1 MAFFEWNSAF
11 DVGVDAMN
19 QQHQILIGMMDKLY
33 NQNSANIPKNQ
44 LIKNVDELFLF
55 VVKHF
60 REEETF
66 MASIS
71 FPNLEAH
78 KKLHQNLLNDLK
90 ILGDDFKQN
99 HEEKLSSEFIIFLKF
114 WLSTHI
120 MGIDNKY
127 GIYAKQTGLMP
138 LQNI

>member
-1 MAFFEWNSAF
+1 MAFFEWDSAL

-19 QQHQILIGMMDKLY
+19 QQHKILIGMMDKLY
-33 NQNSANIPKNQ
+33 TQNNTQATKTQ
-44 LIKNVDELFLF
+44 LIEGVNELFAF
-55 VVKHF
+55 VIKHF
-60 REEETF
+60 REEEGF
-66 MASIS
+66 MASIH

-90 ILGDDFKQN
+90 TLGDDFKQN
-99 HEEKLSSEFIIFLKF
+99 SEEKLSSEFIIFLKF

-127 GIYAKQTGLMP
+127 GTYAKQTGL
-138 LQNI
+138 I

>member
-1 MAFFEWNSAF
+1 MAFFEWDSAL

-19 QQHQILIGMMDKLY
+19 QQHKILIGMMDKLY
-33 NQNSANIPKNQ
+33 TQNSTNVSKSQ
-44 LIKNVDELFLF
+44 LIENVDELFMF
-55 VVKHF
+55 VIKHF
-60 REEETF
+60 KEEETF

-78 KKLHQNLLNDLK
+78 KKLHQNLLTDLK
-90 ILGDDFKQN
+90 TLGDDFKQN
-99 HEEKLSSEFIIFLKF
+99 NEEKLSSEFIIFLKF

-127 GIYAKQTGLMP
+127 GVYAKQTGLA
-138 LQNI
+138 LL